1 MISWTVFTQKWLID
15 TVSKDDMVIKKL
27 TIMLGQ
33 VTQMKIFKTFEASY
47 LLSFVHIVIDYHIML
62 IQYA

>member
-33 VTQMKIFKTFEASY
+33 VTQMKRFKTFEASY